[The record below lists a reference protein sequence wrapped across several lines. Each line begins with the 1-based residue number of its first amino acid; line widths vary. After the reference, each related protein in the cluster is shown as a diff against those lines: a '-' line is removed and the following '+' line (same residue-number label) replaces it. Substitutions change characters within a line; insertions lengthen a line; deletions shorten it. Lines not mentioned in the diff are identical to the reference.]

1 MKKCLLIIALLF
13 PLFSP
18 RVGADDYQ
26 LIRNY
31 IVAEVQMGKTQSYFA
46 RTLKVS
52 DATIS
57 LFVNNK
63 VTSSP
68 KLLRNF
74 KSRLPAV
81 YKELTT
87 PKKASKKKKV
97 VAKIAI
103 AKRLD
108 FEAETVKSEEEAPVE
123 IVKEKLE
130 NNSHNV
136 QNAIKNL
143 LNKPSQIKVD
153 RKKITSA
160 KPAPIVIAFR
170 DEGSGKGAFYDH
182 YTVQK
187 ATKYPTLISAHPKM
201 RLKSLKDHSKTITYR
216 LKHGVE
222 QEGQVIPES
231 IDNFSDQGLLFIPGR
246 IRDNEFE
253 PVRKEHEEN
262 ILKQARLRGQPI
274 LAVCAGS
281 WRLWEALGG
290 KLEEVSDHSYGGGMI
305 RLNEMGKIG
314 YNKQIHRIKVESN
327 TLLNDIMNISKETDR
342 PSVNSV
348 HWKAP
353 SEKKIPS
360 LVRVSAK
367 AVADNKI
374 APNTRQGTQM
384 KPQND
389 TIEAFENQYGAPLL
403 GIQWHPEAYTKND
416 SDEMTPDKHIAILEF
431 MAKAGQAYH
440 HKRLMLKELEEVTQ
454 KH

>member
-1 MKKCLLIIALLF
+1 M
-13 PLFSP
+13 
-18 RVGADDYQ
+18 
-26 LIRNY
+26 
-31 IVAEVQMGKTQSYFA
+31 
-46 RTLKVS
+46 
-52 DATIS
+52 
-57 LFVNNK
+57 
-63 VTSSP
+63 
-68 KLLRNF
+68 
-74 KSRLPAV
+74 
-81 YKELTT
+81 
-87 PKKASKKKKV
+87 
-97 VAKIAI
+97 
-103 AKRLD
+103 
-108 FEAETVKSEEEAPVE
+108 
-123 IVKEKLE
+123 
-130 NNSHNV
+130 
-136 QNAIKNL
+136 
-143 LNKPSQIKVD
+143 
-153 RKKITSA
+153 
-160 KPAPIVIAFR
+160 
-170 DEGSGKGAFYDH
+170 
-182 YTVQK
+182 
-187 ATKYPTLISAHPKM
+187 
-201 RLKSLKDHSKTITYR
+201 
-216 LKHGVE
+216 
-222 QEGQVIPES
+222 
-231 IDNFSDQGLLFIPGR
+231 
-246 IRDNEFE
+246 
-253 PVRKEHEEN
+253 
-262 ILKQARLRGQPI
+262 KQARLRGQPI

>member
-1 MKKCLLIIALLF
+1 MFL
-13 PLFSP
+13 LFSP
-18 RVGADDYQ
+18 RVNADDNQ

-31 IVAEVQMGKTQSYFA
+31 ILSEVQKGKTQSYFA
-46 RTLKVS
+46 QTLEIS

-63 VTSSP
+63 LTNSP

-74 KSRLPAV
+74 KSKLPTV
-81 YKELTT
+81 YKDLTT
-87 PKKASKKKKV
+87 PKKAPKKKKV
-97 VAKIAI
+97 IAKTVV

-108 FEAETVKSEEEAPVE
+108 FDKEEP
-123 IVKEKLE
+123 VKERLVNQTSDMQDHVKR
-130 NNSHNV
+130 
-136 QNAIKNL
+136 L
-143 LNKPSQIKVD
+143 LNKPSQIKSQ
-153 RKKITSA
+153 RKKATPA
-160 KPAPIVIAFR
+160 KTTGSAPIVIAFR

-187 ATKYPTLISAHPKM
+187 ATRYPTLISAHPRM

-216 LKHGVE
+216 LKYGSE

-231 IDNFSDQGLLFIPGR
+231 IDNFSEQGLLFIPGR

-253 PVRKEHEEN
+253 PVRKAHEQN
-262 ILKQARLRGQPI
+262 ILKQAFLRGQPV

-290 KLEEVSDHSYGGGMI
+290 ELEEVTDHSYGGGMI

-314 YNKQIHRIKVESN
+314 YNKQIHRIKVEQD
-327 TLLNDIMNISKETDR
+327 TLLGAIMKTTTEADM

-353 SEKKIPS
+353 SAKKVPS
-360 LVRVSAK
+360 LARVSAR
-367 AVADNKI
+367 AAADDKI

-384 KPQND
+384 EPQND
-389 TIEAFENQYGAPLL
+389 TIEAFENQYGAPFL
-403 GIQWHPEAYTKND
+403 GIQWHPEAYTRDD
-416 SDEMTPDKHIAILEF
+416 SDEMSPDKHIAILEF

-440 HKRLMLKELEEVTQ
+440 HKRLMLKELEEMTQ